1 MACEQWSTKL
11 DTYLDGEL
19 SAEEMYSFDAHARS
33 CTSCAADVLARVQ
46 LKGLMR
52 TAGRSFTPSAD
63 FRARVL
69 GRKQKA
75 KPLLAWALAS
85 IVAVILI
92 TASINFIG
100 QQRAHRAQIFSELAD
115 LHVAALASSNPVD
128 VVSSD
133 RHTVKPWFEGKI
145 PFSFNLPELQNSDFS
160 LVGGRICYLEQ
171 TPGAQLIFRLRKHE
185 LSVFIFQDRDVRLS
199 FFGGWRTGQQVA
211 FNQEMWSDRGLRYF
225 IVGDTGSS
233 DIARLAE
240 LLKTAA
246 RQ

>member
-1 MACEQWSTKL
+1 MACEQWGAKL
-11 DTYLDGEL
+11 DSYLDGEL
-19 SAEEMYSFDAHARS
+19 STEETRAFDTHVRS
-33 CTSCAADVLARVQ
+33 CASCAADALPRVQ
-46 LKGLMR
+46 MKNIVR
-52 TAGRSFTPSAD
+52 TAGKSFTPSPD

-69 GRKQKA
+69 ARKQKR
-75 KPLLAWALAS
+75 KPVLAWAVASVAAIVLIAAS
-85 IVAVILI
+85 I
-92 TASINFIG
+92 TFIG

-115 LHVAALASSNPVD
+115 LHVATLASPNPVD

-171 TPGAQLIFRLRKHE
+171 TPGAQLIFRIRKHE
-185 LSVFIFQDRDVRLS
+185 VSVFIFQDRDVSLS
-199 FFGGWRTGQQVA
+199 VFGGSRPGQQVA
-211 FNQEMWSDRGLRYF
+211 FNQETWSDRGLRYF
-225 IVGDTGSS
+225 IVGDTGPS

-246 RQ
+246 TQ